1 MIPPETTDLFYPT
14 ILPNQK
20 ILFPSFAQ
28 CKALYDDFRQ
38 SSDLRKQSVVPY
50 MNLSARFHFDF
61 CPVSNVTAVSR
72 GDFDFPQTVTATG
85 ICNQNFFQFTTQD
98 GKMYYASK
106 IYAAYQSLIE
116 SSPVPT
122 PPSSVSFDD
131 LLQGGA

>member
-1 MIPPETTDLFYPT
+1 MIPETTDLFYPT
-14 ILPNQK
+14 ILPNQE

-38 SSDLRKQSVVPY
+38 SSDLRKQFIAPY
-50 MNLSARFHFDF
+50 MNLSARFHFGF
-61 CPVSNVTAVSR
+61 CPVSDVTAVSR
-72 GDFDFPQTVTATG
+72 GDFDSPQIVTATG
-85 ICNQNFFQFTTQD
+85 ICNQNFFGFTTQD

-106 IYAAYQSLIE
+106 IYAAYQSLME

-122 PPSSVSFDD
+122 PPPSVSFDD

>member
-1 MIPPETTDLFYPT
+1 MIPETTDLFYPT
-14 ILPNQK
+14 ILPKQK

-28 CKALYDDFRQ
+28 CKALYDDFRK
-38 SSDLRKQSVVPY
+38 SSDLRKQSIAPY

-61 CPVSNVTAVSR
+61 CPVSDVTAVSR
-72 GDFDFPQTVTATG
+72 GNFDSPQIVTATG

>member
-1 MIPPETTDLFYPT
+1 MIPETTDLFYPT
-14 ILPNQK
+14 ILPNQE

-38 SSDLRKQSVVPY
+38 SSDLRKQFIAPY
-50 MNLSARFHFDF
+50 MNLSARFHFGF
-61 CPVSNVTAVSR
+61 CPVSDVTAVSR
-72 GDFDFPQTVTATG
+72 GDFDSPQIVTATG

-98 GKMYYASK
+98 GKLYYASK

>member
-1 MIPPETTDLFYPT
+1 MIPETTDLFYPT

-38 SSDLRKQSVVPY
+38 SSDLRKQSIAHY
-50 MNLSARFHFDF
+50 MNLSAWCRFFF
-61 CPVSNVTAVSR
+61 CPVSNDTAVSR
-72 GDFDFPQTVTATG
+72 GDFDSPQTVTATG
-85 ICNQNFFQFTTQD
+85 VCNQNFFGFTTQD
-98 GKMYYASK
+98 GDLYYASK

-116 SSPVPT
+116 SSSVPT

>member
-1 MIPPETTDLFYPT
+1 MIPETTDLFYST

-28 CKALYDDFRQ
+28 CKALYDDFRK
-38 SSDLRKQSVVPY
+38 SSDLRKQSIAPY

-61 CPVSNVTAVSR
+61 CPVSDVTAVSR
-72 GDFDFPQTVTATG
+72 GNFDSPQIVTATG

>member
-1 MIPPETTDLFYPT
+1 MIPETTDLFYPT

-28 CKALYDDFRQ
+28 CKALYDNFCQ
-38 SSDLRKQSVVPY
+38 SSNPRKQFIAY
-50 MNLSARFHFDF
+50 RMNLSWSHSIF
-61 CPVSNVTAVSR
+61 CPVSNVTAVSC
-72 GDFDFPQTVTATG
+72 GDFDSPQIVTATG
-85 ICNQNFFQFTTQD
+85 VCNQNFFQFTTQD

-122 PPSSVSFDD
+122 PSPSVSFDD

>member
-1 MIPPETTDLFYPT
+1 MIPPETIDLFYPT

-20 ILFPSFAQ
+20 ILFPSLAQ

-38 SSDLRKQSVVPY
+38 SSDLRKQSIAHY
-50 MNLSARFHFDF
+50 MNLPTWVCFSF
-61 CPVSNVTAVSR
+61 CPVSDVTAVSR
-72 GDFDFPQTVTATG
+72 GDFDSPQTVTATG
-85 ICNQNFFQFTTQD
+85 VCNQNFFQFTTQNGD
-98 GKMYYASK
+98 LCYASK

-116 SSPVPT
+116 SSFVPT

>member
-38 SSDLRKQSVVPY
+38 SSDLRKQSIAY
-50 MNLSARFHFDF
+50 RMNLSWRRFIF
-61 CPVSNVTAVSR
+61 CPVSDVTAVSR
-72 GDFDFPQTVTATG
+72 GDFDSPQIVTATG
-85 ICNQNFFQFTTQD
+85 VCNQNFFGFTTQD
-98 GKMYYASK
+98 GKLCYASK

>member
-1 MIPPETTDLFYPT
+1 MIPETTDLFYPT
-14 ILPNQK
+14 ILPNQE

-38 SSDLRKQSVVPY
+38 SSDLRKRSIAPY
-50 MNLSARFHFDF
+50 MNLSARFHFGF
-61 CPVSNVTAVSR
+61 CPVSDVTAVSR
-72 GDFDFPQTVTATG
+72 GDFDSPQIVTATG

-106 IYAAYQSLIE
+106 IYAAYQSLME

-122 PPSSVSFDD
+122 PPPSVSFDD

>member
-1 MIPPETTDLFYPT
+1 MIPETTDLFYPT

-28 CKALYDDFRQ
+28 CKALYDDFRK
-38 SSDLRKQSVVPY
+38 SSDLRKQSIAPY
-50 MNLSARFHFDF
+50 RNLSARFHFDV
-61 CPVSNVTAVSR
+61 CPVSDVTAVSR
-72 GDFDFPQTVTATG
+72 GNFDSPQIVTATG

>member
-1 MIPPETTDLFYPT
+1 MIPETIDLFYPT

-28 CKALYDDFRQ
+28 CKDLYDDFRQ
-38 SSDLRKQSVVPY
+38 SSDLRKRSIARY
-50 MNLSARFHFDF
+50 MNLSDWVRFGFI
-61 CPVSNVTAVSR
+61 PVSDVTAVSR

>member
-1 MIPPETTDLFYPT
+1 MISPETIDLFYPT

-38 SSDLRKQSVVPY
+38 SSDLRKRSIARY
-50 MNLSARFHFDF
+50 MNLSNWVRFGFI
-61 CPVSNVTAVSR
+61 PVSDVTAVSR
-72 GDFDFPQTVTATG
+72 GDFDSPQIVTATG
-85 ICNQNFFQFTTQD
+85 VCNKNFFGFTTQD

-122 PPSSVSFDD
+122 PPPSVSFDD

>member
-1 MIPPETTDLFYPT
+1 MIPETTDLFYPT

-28 CKALYDDFRQ
+28 CKALYDDFCQ
-38 SSDLRKQSVVPY
+38 SSDLRKQSVAPY
-50 MNLSARFHFDF
+50 MNLSARFHFGF
-61 CPVSNVTAVSR
+61 CPVSDVTAVSR
-72 GDFDFPQTVTATG
+72 GDFDSPQIVTATG

-106 IYAAYQSLIE
+106 IYAAYQSLME

-122 PPSSVSFDD
+122 PPPSVSFDD

>member
-1 MIPPETTDLFYPT
+1 MIPPKTTDLFYPT
-14 ILPNQK
+14 ILPHQE

-28 CKALYDDFRQ
+28 CKALYDDFCK
-38 SSDLRKQSVVPY
+38 SSDLRKRSIAHY
-50 MNLSARFHFDF
+50 MNLSAWVRSGF

-72 GDFDFPQTVTATG
+72 GDFDSPQIVTATG
-85 ICNQNFFQFTTQD
+85 ACNRNFFGFTTQD
-98 GKMYYASK
+98 GKLCYASK

-116 SSPVPT
+116 SSPMPT

>member
-1 MIPPETTDLFYPT
+1 MIPETTELFYPT

-38 SSDLRKQSVVPY
+38 SSDLRKQFIAPY
-50 MNLSARFHFDF
+50 MNLSARFHFGF
-61 CPVSNVTAVSR
+61 CPVSDVTAVSR
-72 GDFDFPQTVTATG
+72 GDFDSPQIVTATG

-98 GKMYYASK
+98 GKLYYASK

>member
-1 MIPPETTDLFYPT
+1 MIPETTDLFYPT

-28 CKALYDDFRQ
+28 CKDLYDDFRK
-38 SSDLRKQSVVPY
+38 SSDLRKQSIAPY
-50 MNLSARFHFDF
+50 MNLAARFHFDF
-61 CPVSNVTAVSR
+61 CPVSDVTAVSR
-72 GDFDFPQTVTATG
+72 GNFDSPQIVTATG

>member
-1 MIPPETTDLFYPT
+1 MILPETTNLFYFFF
-14 ILPNQK
+14 LPNQK

-38 SSDLRKQSVVPY
+38 SSDPRKQFIAY
-50 MNLSARFHFDF
+50 RMDLSWRRSIF
-61 CPVSNVTAVSR
+61 CPVSDVTAVSR
-72 GDFDFPQTVTATG
+72 GDFDSPQIVTATG
-85 ICNQNFFQFTTQD
+85 VCNQNLFQFTTQD
-98 GKMYYASK
+98 GDMCYASK

-122 PPSSVSFDD
+122 PPPSVSFDD